1 MKRKSLLFLL
11 LFALMAPWAANA
23 QTTVTIG
30 DGTTTSNTNPIGTY
44 YNYSITEQ
52 LYTAEEI
59 GMAGTISSISFYYM
73 GIAAKDIPLVV
84 YMANVDAENLSTGIS
99 LADADEVFNGTLPV
113 TTTAGW
119 VTITLDTP
127 FAYDGTSNLLIGCIK
142 DYLYY
147 FSGDSWQGTSTTN
160 YMARYTQS
168 DSAGPYTTSTVPGTG
183 QYKRP
188 NIQMVITAGSGPV
201 CDRPETFEVS
211 NVTANSATLT
221 WTGGSGNYNVEYK
234 GGTVA
239 DWTAYLTNTTATTAN
254 LTGLTPGTAY
264 QYRVQSVCGDQTSGW
279 KSLSFSTMF
288 GIPLVEPF
296 GTAIP
301 TGWSL
306 YTGLLANGTATLE
319 AATYGWSFGT
329 GNSVFDNH
337 ARVNIYGNYQR
348 WLVMPA
354 VIMENNVQLSFDLAL
369 TVYSSGSSAS
379 PTAGGQPDDK
389 FIVLISTDNM
399 ATWNVLRQWDNAG
412 SEYVYDNITNN
423 AVGEAVA
430 IDLSSYAG
438 QSVIVAF
445 YGESTET
452 NGDNNL
458 HIDNV
463 SIDYIPDCAKPTGL
477 AASDVTGHTAT
488 ISWTSDAAAW
498 QVQLGEET
506 PIDVTEPTYTF
517 TGLAAETAFT
527 AKVRANCDGAYSEWT
542 NPVSFTTTVACVAP
556 TALTVTLTP
565 GDGTVAA
572 LSWTENGTA
581 TEWDLEFS
589 IDAAFEDFRVVNVA
603 NTPSTTLEGLT
614 PEITYYARVKTYCG
628 GEDGYSTYSNTV
640 SFVPTNALSI
650 TVNDGT
656 STNNYVPVYGYYVDA
671 LSKSQFIIPAANL
684 TDMTGKLIQK
694 MTFYASNANVSWTGA
709 QFEVYVAEV
718 DYTAFDAATLVDW
731 ATMTKVRN
739 AGSLAIVDN
748 QMVVELTTPYQYMGG
763 NLMVGILETT
773 SGQFSSCSW
782 YGVTQETN
790 TAIGGYES
798 SKALSVYQF
807 LPKTKF
813 EYDEMPNCY
822 ASGLTIVP
830 AAQSA
835 DLTWTSEND
844 NFDIWYREM
853 VYGPNNDFEN
863 SAMQGWTNIDADGD
877 GYVWVLGS
885 EIGGVYL
892 AASGS
897 LAGGG
902 HNTSNDLICSGSYSN
917 VSGVGALTPDNYLVS
932 PKINLGGSITFWACA
947 QDASYPA
954 EVFGVA
960 VSTTGNTDAADF
972 TTIQQWT
979 RTAKGTGAKVNP
991 GTTRSGNRDQGAWYE
1006 YTVDLSAY
1014 AGETGYVA
1022 IRHFGCTDQ
1031 FILNVD
1037 DIVVVEPEPL
1047 VQTPDW
1053 TEATSST
1060 NSYTITGLNPET
1072 EYEVQVRANC
1082 GDGEYS
1088 EWMHDTFWTTAL
1100 CEAPTSATVE
1110 VGTDYITLS
1119 WVSEAQA
1126 FDIALDGEIIIEGY
1140 DGYTYTFDNL
1150 EPGTEY
1156 QVAVRTNCRED
1167 GTSEWLGGYVTT
1179 ECEAF
1184 ELPYEYGFDD
1194 VSTSNPEII
1203 CWEYDSFNEENQVGF
1218 VWRDQSTGDI
1228 ALRFGSYN
1236 SIDEENEYWYQY
1248 LISPE
1253 LNTESAINVQ
1263 FEYKTTYFEATDEY
1277 DEYTSTEYFTIGYS
1291 TTTKDFSAF
1300 TWDEENIVEATTADW
1315 LTFNYTVPAGTK
1327 YVAVLYLSEYQYYLY
1342 VDNFSFT
1349 EAAEGQTIELSAGW
1363 NWISTYIDLNEVDG
1377 MTLLK
1382 EALGDNAIS
1391 IATQDDLA
1399 DYDEEDGWIGLEDY
1413 EMTNAE
1419 MVMVEMANACTITLA
1434 GPTVDPNTVEITI
1447 NPGWNWIGYPIATEM
1462 DIETA
1467 LADFEAVDE
1476 DSFADKDGLSDYIE
1490 GDGWQGDVM
1499 TLVPGK
1505 GYMYYSN
1512 SDEEKTLIFS
1522 TTANGKSVITRKMKE

>member
-11 LFALMAPWAANA
+11 LFALLVPWAANA

-30 DGTTTSNTNPIGTY
+30 EGTATSNTNPIGTY

-73 GIAAKDIPLVV
+73 GIAAKDIPLAV
-84 YMANVDAENLSTGIS
+84 YMANVDAEDLSTGIS
-99 LADADEVFNGTLPV
+99 LADAEMVFSGTLPV

-119 VTITLDTP
+119 VTINLDTP
-127 FAYDGTSNLLIGCIK
+127 FAYDGTSSLLIGCIK

-147 FSGDSWQGTSTTN
+147 FSGQSWQGTATTTT
-160 YMARYTQS
+160 MARYTQS
-168 DSAGPYTTSTVPGTG
+168 DSAGPYTTSTVPSSI
-183 QYKRP
+183 QANRP
-188 NIQMVITAGSGPV
+188 NIQMEITAGSGPV
-201 CDRPETFEVS
+201 CEKPETFEVS

-221 WTGGSGNYNVEYK
+221 WTGGSGTYNVEYK
-234 GGTVA
+234 GGTIA
-239 DWTAYLTNTTATTAN
+239 DWTSYLTNTTATTAN

-296 GTAIP
+296 GAAIP

-329 GNSVFDNH
+329 GNNVFDNH

-354 VIMENNVQLSFDLAL
+354 VMMENNVQLTFDLAL
-369 TVYSSGSSAS
+369 TVYTSGSNAS

-423 AVGEAVA
+423 AAGEAVA

-438 QSVIVAF
+438 QNVIVAF

-477 AASDVTGHTAT
+477 AASDVTAHTAT

-517 TGLAAETAFT
+517 TGLAAETTFT
-527 AKVRANCDGAYSEWT
+527 AKVRANCGGTYSEWT
-542 NPVSFTTTVACVAP
+542 NPVSFTTTVACTAP

-572 LSWTENGTA
+572 LAWTENGTA
-581 TEWDLEFS
+581 TEWEVEYS

-614 PEITYYARVKTYCG
+614 PEITYYARVKTNCG

-640 SFVPTNALSI
+640 SFVPTDALSI

-656 STNNYVPVYGYYVDA
+656 NTNGFVPVYGLWVD
-671 LSKSQFIIPAANL
+671 SYTKTQFIIPAADL
-684 TDMTGKLIQK
+684 TAMTGKLIQK

-739 AGSLAIVDN
+739 AGSLAIVNN

-763 NLMVGILETT
+763 NLMIGILETT
-773 SGQFSSCSW
+773 SGSYSSCNW

-798 SKALSVYQF
+798 SKALSLQQF
-807 LPKTKF
+807 LPKTTF

-853 VYGPNNDFEN
+853 VYEPSNDFEN

-892 AASGS
+892 VAGSS
-897 LAGGG
+897 LAGSG
-902 HNTSNDLICSGSYSN
+902 NNSSNDMICSGSYSN
-917 VSGVGALTPDNYLVS
+917 VTGALTPDNYLVS

-947 QDASYPA
+947 QDASYP
-954 EVFGVA
+954 EEHFGVA
-960 VSTTGNTDAADF
+960 VSTTNNTDPSAF
-972 TTIQQWT
+972 TTIQEWT
-979 RTAKGTGAKVNP
+979 MTAKGTGAKAKP
-991 GTTRSGNRDQGAWYE
+991 GTTRSGNRAQGTWYE

-1014 AGETGYVA
+1014 TGEGYVA
-1022 IRHFGCTDQ
+1022 IRHFDCTDQ
-1031 FILNVD
+1031 FILLVD
-1037 DIVVVEPEPL
+1037 DIVVNQPSATPI
-1047 VQTPDW
+1047 PDW
-1053 TEATSST
+1053 TEATSTT

-1082 GDGEYS
+1082 GGGEYS

-1100 CEAPTSATVE
+1100 CEAPTSPSVE
-1110 VGTDYITLS
+1110 VGIDYITLS

-1126 FDIALDGEIIIEGY
+1126 FDIALDGEIIVEGY

-1167 GTSEWLGGYVTT
+1167 GTSSWIGGYVTT
-1179 ECEAF
+1179 KCEAF
-1184 ELPYEYGFDD
+1184 DLPYEYGFETADD
-1194 VSTSNPEII
+1194 LSCWSVMAANSVNILGRINITDQEIEGLAAYEGD
-1203 CWEYDSFNEENQVGF
+1203 WGF
-1218 VWRDQSTGDI
+1218 VFS
-1228 ALRFGSYN
+1228 SYN
-1236 SIDEENEYWYQY
+1236 QADSYAQV
-1248 LISPE
+1248 LMSPE
-1253 LNTESAINVQ
+1253 LNSGDAQVAFEFYYRVYGSGTEEVYVLYSLTTDDLDEFEMIDAI
-1263 FEYKTTYFEATDEY
+1263 EATNTDEWLQY
-1277 DEYTSTEYFTIGYS
+1277 Q
-1291 TTTKDFSAF
+1291 TT
-1300 TWDEENIVEATTADW
+1300 
-1315 LTFNYTVPAGTK
+1315 LPAGTK
-1327 YVAVLYLSEYQYYLY
+1327 YVALYYASNYQYYLF
-1342 VDNFSFT
+1342 VDGFKFE
-1349 EAAEGQTIELSAGW
+1349 EAVGVTQTIELSAGW
-1363 NWISTYIDLNEVDG
+1363 NLISTYLAIEDPVEMLDMLKASIGENATEIQSEDNMTEFDGSEWFGDL
-1377 MTLLK
+1377 
-1382 EALGDNAIS
+1382 
-1391 IATQDDLA
+1391 DD
-1399 DYDEEDGWIGLEDY
+1399 IGLEN
-1413 EMTNAE
+1413 E
-1419 MVMVEMANACTITLA
+1419 
-1434 GPTVDPNTVEITI
+1434 
-1447 NPGWNWIGYPIATEM
+1447 
-1462 DIETA
+1462 
-1467 LADFEAVDE
+1467 
-1476 DSFADKDGLSDYIE
+1476 
-1490 GDGWQGDVM
+1490 
-1499 TLVPGK
+1499 
-1505 GYMYYSN
+1505 
-1512 SDEEKTLIFS
+1512 
-1522 TTANGKSVITRKMKE
+1522 